1 MTIIPILKQI
11 VKEFKSINEV
21 LFTFMFKLFKIIAQY
36 AVNIEQIFNHYGQ
49 LDICKDS
56 LVKIREVIQFQKE
69 EPCFSVY

>member
-36 AVNIEQIFNHYGQ
+36 AVNI
-49 LDICKDS
+49 
-56 LVKIREVIQFQKE
+56 
-69 EPCFSVY
+69 